1 MFTVSDGRLSSL
13 VLLERLDSGWSE
25 TSLMCTC
32 TCLWYDGGRRA
43 GQDGAAGLW
52 ETPCKYGSVLWRQHF
67 IGLTCCTGVWSGLET
82 QMWPFRASGYVIFK
96 YQKLYNT
103 EQSMKKPFLLTN
115 DTFVGNVDL
124 KFAGMAP
131 KVYICVSLI
140 PQFVNRVIYSPSPEI
155 TTLLLNLFMI
165 FTYLAI

>member
-1 MFTVSDGRLSSL
+1 
-13 VLLERLDSGWSE
+13 
-25 TSLMCTC
+25 MCTC

-43 GQDGAAGLW
+43 GHDGAADLW

-67 IGLTCCTGVWSGLET
+67 IGLTCSTGAWSGLET
-82 QMWPFRASGYVIFK
+82 QMWPFRAGGYFIFK

-103 EQSMKKPFLLTN
+103 EQSLKKQLLLQTGG
-115 DTFVGNVDL
+115 TFVGNVDL
-124 KFAGMAP
+124 KFAGMAT

-140 PQFVNRVIYSPSPEI
+140 PWLVGRVIYSPSPEI

-165 FTYLAI
+165 FSYLVI